1 MKSMAPWHESIG
13 RLRRLRP
20 FTLPLL
26 LAPLLLVLA
35 PAMAA
40 AQSDSGDAGARLTLT
55 AEGQVEA
62 VPDMATITLGVAREG
77 ESAAEASAAMAEA
90 ADALLQALVGAGL
103 AERDIRT
110 SALTLA
116 PRRAPRDS
124 AGRAGEITGYE
135 ASTTVTVRL
144 RALDRLGAVLDT
156 AIGSGAN
163 RMQGLA
169 LGLSD
174 PQPLMDEARRRA
186 VAEAARRAA
195 LYAEAAGLTL
205 GPLLMLSETGA
216 AEPRPFAARADMALA
231 QSAAM
236 PVAAGEITL
245 TARVTV
251 TYALGP

>member
-1 MKSMAPWHESIG
+1 MKSTRHWHDTHG
-13 RLRRLRP
+13 RLRRGAARGPRRIALA
-20 FTLPLL
+20 LL
-26 LAPLLLVLA
+26 LTLA
-35 PAMAA
+35 PALAA
-40 AQSDSGDAGARLTLT
+40 AQPAPGAAEARLTLA

-62 VPDMATITLGVAREG
+62 VPDMATITLGVAREAG
-77 ESAAEASAAMAEA
+77 SAAEASAAMAEA
-90 ADALLQALVGAGL
+90 AEALLEALAAAGI

-110 SALTLA
+110 SALSLA
-116 PRRAPRDS
+116 PTRAPRDS
-124 AGRAGEITGYE
+124 DGNPGEITGYE
-135 ASTTVTVRL
+135 AETTVTIRV

-195 LYAEAAGLTL
+195 LYAEAAGLAL
-205 GPLLMLSETGA
+205 GPLLALDETGG
-216 AEPRPFAARADMALA
+216 AEPRPFAARADMAMA
-231 QSAAM
+231 QSAPV